1 MAYKKQ
7 VFIDGETVLT
17 AENMNHIEDGISAA
31 TEQAEKNK
39 EALAAMSPEGLASL
53 EESID
58 GLNTTMEELFDG
70 VAGISEM
77 LDDING
83 EVV

>member
-1 MAYKKQ
+1 MPYKKQ
-7 VFIDGETVLT
+7 VFVDNETVLT

-31 TEQAEKNK
+31 TEQAEENK
-39 EALAAMSPEGLASL
+39 AALVAMSPEGLASL

>member
-7 VFIDGETVLT
+7 VFINDETVLT

-31 TEQAEKNK
+31 TELAEENK

>member
-7 VFIDGETVLT
+7 VFINDETVLT

-31 TEQAEKNK
+31 TELAEGNK

>member
-7 VFIDGETVLT
+7 VFVDDETVLT

-31 TEQAEKNK
+31 TELAEENK

>member
-7 VFIDGETVLT
+7 VFIDDETVLT
-17 AENMNHIEDGISAA
+17 AENMNHIEDGISVA
-31 TEQAEKNK
+31 TEMAEENK
-39 EALAAMSPEGLASL
+39 KDLAAMSPEGLASL